1 MATAVAADM
10 VNGSMAGRRM
20 TDRLTESQ
28 FKSPGQETQESRKGP
43 CQEVLATA
51 GAEQGIPTNQ
61 SEIFV
66 IENSGIV
73 TTSRTK
79 KNEKWQQPSASK
91 PLFGMASGRLTK
103 EIRRKCG
110 AGKNP

>member
-1 MATAVAADM
+1 MFVQVLLLPNMVVLLTKQRVCPLTMATAVAADM
-10 VNGSMAGRRM
+10 VNGSVAGRRM

-66 IENSGIV
+66 IENSGII
-73 TTSRTK
+73 TTS
-79 KNEKWQQPSASK
+79 
-91 PLFGMASGRLTK
+91 
-103 EIRRKCG
+103 
-110 AGKNP
+110 